1 MLTNYKRSGSRGHPS
16 QSWAGNKSRNAM
28 DFTTD
33 ISVQYL
39 KEQLFL
45 QWYKFLQF
53 LNNVV
58 STLVPSLQLSEKIFY
73 LYGYIL

>member
-1 MLTNYKRSGSRGHPS
+1 
-16 QSWAGNKSRNAM
+16 M

-58 STLVPSLQLSEKIFY
+58 KYPGTIFSHLKKSSIFMDIFSVELSKE
-73 LYGYIL
+73 